1 MPRKR
6 GPGGPWVIVRA
17 HYGALPLMA
26 GRDWSERAKAF
37 GIMAQASPRAGSTV
51 PGSKKSPRRDAERRC
66 RVPLFLG
73 NPGNKPRPL
82 PRCAFR
88 RPVSPQS
95 RGEKKIKAQLARRRE
110 NVSAWLFE
118 IRIGKFSQ
126 DAATHAASYAGLTR
140 VSILFARLVSK
151 LMDARVKPAH
161 DEERGWIAGSGPAMT
176 SERSGHEP
184 TLVQTAA
191 SPAS

>member
-17 HYGALPLMA
+17 QYGALPSMA

-51 PGSKKSPRRDAERRC
+51 PGTKKSPRRDAERRC

-88 RPVSPQS
+88 RSAS
-95 RGEKKIKAQLARRRE
+95 LFSLRGRFTEPTIYAKI
-110 NVSAWLFE
+110 F
-118 IRIGKFSQ
+118 
-126 DAATHAASYAGLTR
+126 AGGDD
-140 VSILFARLVSK
+140 ARLPRRSNPLTAERANATLWPTRKNAAAV
-151 LMDARVKPAH
+151 RKP
-161 DEERGWIAGSGPAMT
+161 
-176 SERSGHEP
+176 
-184 TLVQTAA
+184 
-191 SPAS
+191 